1 MKFLT
6 GQSFSFNKYII
17 VTLSNLLY
25 SMNIASN
32 QTGNTRTETVTI
44 IKYKNINRINFALD
58 ETVPFKSAKIDDF
71 ITIKY

>member
-17 VTLSNLLY
+17 VTLSNLFY

-32 QTGNTRTETVTI
+32 QMGNTRIETVTI

-58 ETVPFKSAKIDDF
+58 ETTPFKSAKTDDF